1 MDDDYDTE
9 EPVDPSYYDERSRA
23 VQRAMALVE
32 VWRRAPPGSIWR
44 ERVWLRPEWRP
55 GVLH

>member
-1 MDDDYDTE
+1 MEDEADD
-9 EPVDPSYYDERSRA
+9 PQDPSYYDERSRA

-32 VWRRAPPGSIWR
+32 VWRYAPPGSIWTKR
-44 ERVWLRPEWRP
+44 LWLRPEWRP